1 MNFWFDIRYALRLL
15 LKSPGFSVLTIT
27 VMACGLGLA
36 LYMYSVINTIMYKTL
51 PYPKGEG
58 MVMVTPN
65 VGGVSLDDSGLNF
78 LDYTE
83 LSQQLTKLDDIG
95 YFYAEFLDLNDGNRS
110 AKYIGI
116 LSTPH
121 MFSYTGTSPLMGRVF
136 NYEDMQPNA
145 LPVTVISYDLWKNYF
160 NGREDILKQFVQING
175 VRTHIIGVMP
185 KGFAFPFFHDIWLP
199 SKIKPL
205 TFSLRSQSPDVYV
218 YAHLKPRFSLDEANQ
233 EISSVMDKL
242 ADKYPES
249 NKGVSAVALS
259 FQVSFMGDDT
269 AQVFLITLS
278 AVAFVLLL
286 ACCNVGNLLLARS
299 HQRTREIAI
308 RVALGSPMM
317 RLVMQ
322 MLWESLIICVLAGI
336 VGVLLAA
343 WGLDLTNTIF
353 PRFVP
358 TRVPSWWHLSL
369 DRDMIVN
376 AAILIVITAVITG
389 ALPAWRIAN
398 GQFFQ
403 ALRDGARGIPRYR
416 TSKAGRSLVIIEM
429 ALSFSILCTS
439 ILFLILVTKAKN
451 VDYGVATDGYLIS
464 RVNLNKNSYATAQS
478 RRSFYLAL
486 SKQLHDIPSVT
497 SDALT
502 TSAPGEFTEAH
513 QLLIEDRIED
523 REDDAIRDERSSM
536 VNDVQVMPGS
546 LTGMGVNVL
555 YGREF
560 SAQDNEGSLPVAV
573 ISESLARKYWP
584 DGKSAIGKRIRF
596 RNEDNTDW
604 YTVVGVVSH
613 VVHGRPFSAF
623 KNRATVYRSLLQRPT
638 PMVTVMLKSEHLV
651 MLPEILRLALY
662 NVDNM
667 VPVGTPQTLNSMI
680 ERNTL
685 GVSFLANLFMLFG
698 FIAIVLSS
706 SGIYAVTQNAISQR
720 VQEIGIRQVLGAT
733 PNNLLCMLMLQG
745 VNQLIAGLILG
756 LPLALLAA
764 PGINRILG
772 DGRIH
777 FTLLFVCVAL
787 LIVAIVSLA
796 TWIPSR
802 RVIMMKPGDA
812 IRYE

>member
-1 MNFWFDIRYALRLL
+1 MNVWFDIRYALRLL

-51 PYPKGEG
+51 PYPKGED

-83 LSQQLTKLDDIG
+83 LSRQSTKLDDIG

-110 AKYIGI
+110 VKYIGI

-121 MFSYTGTSPLMGRVF
+121 MFSYTGTSPLMGRVL
-136 NYEDMQPNA
+136 NDKDMQPDA
-145 LPVTVISYDLWKNYF
+145 LPVTVISYDLWKSYF
-160 NGREDILKQFVQING
+160 NGREDILKQSVQING
-175 VRTHIIGVMP
+175 IRTYIVGVMP

-205 TFSLRSQSPDVYV
+205 AFSLRSQAPDVYV
-218 YAHLKPRFSLDEANQ
+218 YAHLNPHFSLDEANQ
-233 EISSVMDKL
+233 EIVSVMDKL

-299 HQRTREIAI
+299 HQRAREIAI
-308 RVALGSPMM
+308 RAALGSPMM

-322 MLWESLIICVLAGI
+322 MLWESLIICILAGI

-343 WGLDLTNTIF
+343 WGLDLTNKIF

-369 DRDMIVN
+369 DSSMIVN
-376 AAILIVITAVITG
+376 ASILVIVTAFITG
-389 ALPAWRIAN
+389 ALPAWKIAN

-403 ALRDGARGIPRYR
+403 ALKDGTRGITRYR
-416 TSKAGRSLVIIEM
+416 TSKAGRSLVIVEM
-429 ALSFSILCTS
+429 ALSFSILCIS

-464 RVNLNKNSYATAQS
+464 RVNLNKDSYSTEQS

-486 SKQLHDIPSVT
+486 SKQLHDIPNLT
-497 SDALT
+497 SEALT

-513 QLLIEDRIED
+513 QFLIEN
-523 REDDAIRDERSSM
+523 REDGVIGDEGYPM
-536 VNDVQVMPGS
+536 ANDVGVMPGS

-560 SAQDNEGSLPVAV
+560 SAQDNEKSLPVAV

-596 RNEDNTDW
+596 RSEDNTDW
-604 YTVVGVVSH
+604 YTVIGVVSH
-613 VVHGRPFSAF
+613 VIHGRPFSAF
-623 KNRATVYRSLLQRPT
+623 KNRATVYRSLLQRPA
-638 PMVTVMLKSEHLV
+638 PMVTIMLKSEHLV
-651 MLPEILRLALY
+651 VLPEILKLALY
-662 NVDNM
+662 NVDNLM
-667 VPVGTPQTLNSMI
+667 PVGPPQALNDMI
-680 ERNTL
+680 ERNTF
-685 GVSFLANLFMLFG
+685 GVSVLANLFMLFG
-698 FIAIVLSS
+698 VITIVLSS

-720 VQEIGIRQVLGAT
+720 IQEIGIRQVLGAT
-733 PNNLLCMLMLQG
+733 PNHLLRMLMLQG

-764 PGINRILG
+764 PRINRILG

-777 FTLLFVCVAL
+777 FTLLFACVAL
-787 LIVAIVSLA
+787 FIVIIVALA

>member
-15 LKSPGFSVLTIT
+15 LKNPGFSVLTIT
-27 VMACGLGLA
+27 VMTCGLGLV

-58 MVMVTPN
+58 MVMVTPS
-65 VGGVSLDDSGLNF
+65 VAGVSLDDSGLNF

-83 LSQQLTKLDDIG
+83 LSRQLTKLDDIG
-95 YFYAEFLDLNDGNRS
+95 YFYAEYLDLNDGNRS

-121 MFSYTGTSPLMGRVF
+121 MFSYTGTSPLMGRIF
-136 NYEDMQPNA
+136 TDEDMQPNA
-145 LPVTVISYDLWKNYF
+145 LPVTVISYDLWKSYF
-160 NGREDILKQFVQING
+160 NGRSDILKQFVQIDG

-185 KGFAFPFFHDIWLP
+185 KGFSFPFFHDIWLP
-199 SKIKPL
+199 SKIKPHA
-205 TFSLRSQSPDVYV
+205 FSLRSQAPDVYV
-218 YAHLKPRFSLDEANQ
+218 YAHLNPHVSLDEANQ
-233 EISSVMDKL
+233 EIASVMDKL

-249 NKGVSAVALS
+249 NKGVSAVVLS

-308 RVALGSPMM
+308 RAALGSPMI

-369 DRDMIVN
+369 DSNMIVN
-376 AAILIVITAVITG
+376 AGILVVVTAIITG
-389 ALPAWRIAN
+389 VLPAWRIAN

-403 ALRDGARGIPRYR
+403 ALRDGARGVPRYR

-429 ALSFSILCTS
+429 ALSFSILCIS
-439 ILFLILVTKAKN
+439 ILFLILVNKAKN
-451 VDYGVATDGYLIS
+451 ADYGVATDGYLIS
-464 RVNLNKNSYATAQS
+464 RVNLNKDRYPSAQS
-478 RRSFYLAL
+478 KRLFYLEL
-486 SKQLHDIPSVT
+486 SKQLHNIPTLT
-497 SDALT
+497 SEALT

-513 QLLIEDRIED
+513 QLLIEG
-523 REDDAIRDERSSM
+523 REDDLIKDEIPSM

-555 YGREF
+555 YGREI
-560 SAQDNEGSLPVAV
+560 SAQDSEKSLPVAV

-584 DGKSAIGKRIRF
+584 DVKSAIGNRIRF
-596 RNEDNTDW
+596 RNEDSTDW

-651 MLPEILRLALY
+651 MLPELLRLALY

-667 VPVGTPQTLNSMI
+667 VQIGTPQTLNNMI

-685 GVSFLANLFMLFG
+685 GVSFLAHLFMLFG
-698 FIAIVLSS
+698 VIAIVLSS

-720 VQEIGIRQVLGAT
+720 VQEIGIRQALGAT
-733 PNNLLCMLMLQG
+733 PNSLLRMLMLQE

-772 DGRIH
+772 DGKIH
-777 FTLLFVCVAL
+777 FTMLFVCVAL
-787 LIVAIVSLA
+787 LIVVIVSLA

>member
-1 MNFWFDIRYALRLL
+1 MNLWFDIRYALRLL

-83 LSQQLTKLDDIG
+83 LSRQLTKVEDVG
-95 YFYAEFLDLNDGNRS
+95 YFYAEYLDLNDGKRS
-110 AKYIGI
+110 ARYIGI
-116 LSTPH
+116 LSTPQ
-121 MFSYTGTSPLMGRVF
+121 MFDYTGVSPLMGRVL
-136 NYEDMQPNA
+136 NDDDMLSGA
-145 LPVTVISYDLWKNYF
+145 VPVTVISYDLWENYF
-160 NGREDILKQFVQING
+160 NGRRDILNQSIQING
-175 VRTHIIGVMP
+175 VRTYIVGVMP
-185 KGFAFPFFHDIWLP
+185 KGFAFPFFHDLWLP
-199 SKIKPL
+199 SKIKL
-205 TFSLRSQSPDVYV
+205 QSLSLRNQAPEVYV
-218 YAHLKPRFSLDEANQ
+218 YAHLNPRFSLDEANQ
-233 EISSVMDKL
+233 EIASVMGRL

-249 NKGVSAVALS
+249 NKGISAIALS

-299 HQRTREIAI
+299 HQRTREIAV
-308 RVALGSPMM
+308 RVALGSPMI
-317 RLVMQ
+317 RLIMQ
-322 MLWESLIICVLAGI
+322 MLWESLIICILAGI

-358 TRVPSWWHLSL
+358 NRVPSWWHLSL
-369 DRDMIVN
+369 DGSMILN
-376 AAILIVITAVITG
+376 AGILVIVTAFITG
-389 ALPAWRIAN
+389 ALPAWKIAN

-403 ALRDGARGIPRYR
+403 ALRDGSRGIPGYR
-416 TSKAGRSLVIIEM
+416 TSKAGRSLVVIEV
-429 ALSFSILCTS
+429 ALSFSILCIS
-439 ILFLILVTKAKN
+439 ILLLILVTQAKN
-451 VDYGVATDGYLIS
+451 ADYGVATDGYLIS
-464 RVNLNKNSYATAQS
+464 RVNLNKDIYPNAQS
-478 RRSFYLAL
+478 RRDFYLKL
-486 SKQLHDIPSVT
+486 SKQLHDIPDITAES
-497 SDALT
+497 LT
-502 TSAPGEFTEAH
+502 TSAPGEFTAAH
-513 QLLIEDRIED
+513 QLLIEN
-523 REDDAIRDERSSM
+523 REDGSSGDENYPM

-546 LTGMGVNVL
+546 LAGMGVKVI

-560 SAQDNEGSLPVAV
+560 SALDNEKSPPVAV
-573 ISESLARKYWP
+573 ISESLVRKYWP
-584 DGKSAIGKRIRF
+584 DGKSAIGKRVRF
-596 RNEDNTDW
+596 RNEEESGW
-604 YTVVGVVSH
+604 YTIIGVVTH

-623 KNRATVYRSLLQRPT
+623 KNRSTVYRSLLQRPT
-638 PMVTVMLKSEHLV
+638 PMMTIMLKAEHLSS
-651 MLPEILRLALY
+651 LPEKLKLALY
-662 NVDNM
+662 NVDSM
-667 VPVGTPQTLNSMI
+667 MPVAQPQTLNNVL

-685 GVSFLANLFMLFG
+685 GVRFVANLFMLFG
-698 FIAIVLSS
+698 IIAIVLSS

-720 VQEIGIRQVLGAT
+720 TQEIGIRQVLGAT
-733 PNNLLCMLMLQG
+733 PSHLLKMLMLQG

-764 PGINRILG
+764 PGINRALG
-772 DGRIH
+772 DGRGH
-777 FTLLFVCVAL
+777 FVLLFVCVAL
-787 LIVAIVSLA
+787 FIMLIVALA

>member
-83 LSQQLTKLDDIG
+83 LSHQLTKVDDVG
-95 YFYAEFLDLNDGNRS
+95 YFYAEYLDLNDGKNS
-110 AKYIGI
+110 ARYIGI
-116 LSTPH
+116 LSTPQ
-121 MFSYTGTSPLMGRVF
+121 MFNYTGTSPLMGRIF
-136 NYEDMQPNA
+136 NDVDMLPGA
-145 LPVTVISYDLWKNYF
+145 LPVTVISYDLWKSYF
-160 NGREDILKQFVQING
+160 HGRNDILNQSIQING
-175 VRTHIIGVMP
+175 IRTFIVGVMP
-185 KGFAFPFFHDIWLP
+185 KGFAFPFFHELWLP
-199 SKIKPL
+199 SKIKKQS
-205 TFSLRSQSPDVYV
+205 FSVREQAPEVYV
-218 YAHLKPRFSLDEANQ
+218 YAHLNPRFSLDEANQ
-233 EISSVMDKL
+233 EIASVMKVL

-249 NKGVSAVALS
+249 NKGVSAIALS

-299 HQRTREIAI
+299 HQRTREIAV

-317 RLVMQ
+317 RLIMQ
-322 MLWESLIICVLAGI
+322 MLWESLIICILAGI

-358 TRVPSWWHLSL
+358 NRVPSWWYLSL
-369 DRDMIVN
+369 DGNMILN
-376 AAILIVITAVITG
+376 AGILVVVTAVVTG
-389 ALPAWRIAN
+389 ALPAWKIAN

-403 ALRDGARGIPRYR
+403 ALRDGSRGIPGYR
-416 TSKAGRSLVIIEM
+416 TSKAGRSLVIVEV
-429 ALSFSILCTS
+429 ALSFSILCIS
-439 ILFLILVTKAKN
+439 ILLLILVTKAN
-451 VDYGVATDGYLIS
+451 NADYGVVTDGYSVS
-464 RVNLNKNSYATAQS
+464 RINLNKDVYPSAQS
-478 RRSFYLAL
+478 RRDFYLKL
-486 SKQLHDIPSVT
+486 SKQLNDIPDITAESV
-497 SDALT
+497 T
-502 TSAPGEFTEAH
+502 TSAPGEFTAAH
-513 QLLIEDRIED
+513 QLIIEK
-523 REDDAIRDERSSM
+523 RDNGNNDEYDLM
-536 VNDVQVMPGS
+536 VNDVQVMPGG
-546 LTGMGVNVL
+546 LVGMGATVI

-560 SAQDNEGSLPVAV
+560 STSDNEKSSPVAV
-573 ISESLARKYWP
+573 ISESLARQYWS
-584 DGKSAIGKRIRF
+584 DEKSAIGKRIRF
-596 RNEDNTDW
+596 RNEEESGW
-604 YTVVGVVSH
+604 YTIIGVVTH

-638 PMVTVMLKSEHLV
+638 PIMTIMLKSNRPSV
-651 MLPEILRLALY
+651 LPDKLKSALY
-662 NVDNM
+662 NVDSM
-667 VPVGTPQTLNSMI
+667 LPVAPPQTLNNI
-680 ERNTL
+680 LERNTL
-685 GVSFLANLFMLFG
+685 GVRFVANLFMLFG
-698 FIAIVLSS
+698 VIAIVLSS

-720 VQEIGIRQVLGAT
+720 TQEIGIRQVLGAT
-733 PNNLLCMLMLQG
+733 PNHLLKMLMLQG
-745 VNQLIAGLILG
+745 ANQLILGLILG

-764 PGINRILG
+764 PGINRALG
-772 DGRIH
+772 DGKGH
-777 FTLLFVCVAL
+777 FVLLFVCVAL
-787 LIVAIVSLA
+787 FIMIIVALA